1 MRISFLK
8 NISQEATSL
17 ARAAIGE
24 STNLLRKEA
33 PKDVFIS
40 SKKVLKKKKFT
51 TQFSQKINEIINNF
65 NNRPKGVEHFVKENT
80 SQDMLD
86 GFNDVVRRRKY
97 SPQMMAKILK
107 EPTKIDEKV
116 LARLEFPNI
125 EKYKKVT
132 VETFKDLPLEDKKA
146 FINQYISTFSG
157 SAQAHVEG
165 LADIPLFKSLKEI
178 DLDNAS
184 IDEINKKRFKLL
196 DDLMESVPR
205 GQKEI
210 LNSPLNLQE
219 GSAHVIKPPL
229 TNSVKNI
236 QTNDIN
242 IHGYKIKVGDLPENQ
257 AFYVHNMTQDNL
269 TRLEALLL
277 TDPDAVLCTGF
288 KGGAGYLKGGDRM
301 GVIVSP
307 KTAKDLL
314 VQAPQDASSGYG
326 TTRNLYNIENKFLKQ
341 GNIDNEYIPNI
352 IKGELNLSD
361 EEYSKRMQKLIDNGA
376 KYLEDVEKIDP
387 ELYGLIKK
395 IPQDYSM
402 FEGIMRPD
410 IEAIYLPKDMEISQR
425 IARFAHD
432 YDIPILKTDA
442 KKTIINPQDITRLSE
457 NTDKYY
463 KKPKTTLPKG
473 LFMAGDL

>member
-1 MRISFLK
+1 MRVSFLK
-8 NISQEATSL
+8 NISQEGVSL
-17 ARAAIGE
+17 VRSFANEG
-24 STNLLRKEA
+24 SNLLRKEA
-33 PKDVFIS
+33 PKDVFVS
-40 SKKVLKKKKFT
+40 SKKVIKKKKLT
-51 TQFSQKINEIINNF
+51 TKFSQKINEIINNF
-65 NNRPKGVEHFVKENT
+65 NNRPKGVEHFVAKET
-80 SQDMLD
+80 SNDMSEA
-86 GFNDVVRRRKY
+86 FNDVVRRRKY
-97 SPQMMAKILK
+97 TPQMMAKVLK
-107 EPTKIDEKV
+107 EPTKIDEKI
-116 LARLEFPNI
+116 LTRLEFPNI
-125 EKYKKVT
+125 EKYRKVT
-132 VETFKDLPLEDKKA
+132 VETFKDLPLEDKKE
-146 FINQYISTFSG
+146 FINEYISTLGG
-157 SAQAHVEG
+157 SPYARVRG
-165 LADIPLFKSLKEI
+165 LADIPIFKSLKEI

-184 IDEINKKRFKLL
+184 IDEINKKRFQLL

-210 LNSPLNLQE
+210 LNSPLNLQK
-219 GSAHVIKPPL
+219 GAAHVVKPPL
-229 TNSVKNI
+229 TNGVKNI
-236 QTNDIN
+236 QTNEFD
-242 IHGYKIKVGDLPENQ
+242 IHGYKVKIGDLPENQ

-288 KGGAGYLKGGDRM
+288 KGGAGYLKGGERM
-301 GVIVSP
+301 GVVVSP
-307 KTAKDLL
+307 KTTKDLL
-314 VQAPQDASSGYG
+314 VQAPQDAGSGYG
-326 TTRNLYNIENKFLKQ
+326 TIRNLYNIENKFLKQ

-387 ELYGLIKK
+387 ELHGLIKK

-410 IEAIYLPKDMEISQR
+410 IEAIYLPKDMEISER

-432 YDIPILKTDA
+432 YNIPILKTDA
-442 KKTIINPQDITRLSE
+442 KKIVANPQDIARLSE

-463 KKPKTTLPKG
+463 KKPKPILAKG